1 VQECALTLLV
11 QVGEEERGAG
21 DVPYDRVKR
30 SAARLLATLAATH
43 AVGHE
48 EQQRARATSEPQPA
62 LDRDAGL
69 LDIDDPPQSRD
80 EVLVLIRLSD
90 FANIGCASGVDARA
104 LED

>member
-1 VQECALTLLV
+1 
-11 QVGEEERGAG
+11 VGGRPERTTPTHPA
-21 DVPYDRVKR
+21 DRVKR
-30 SAARLLATLAATH
+30 SAARLLATLAATR

-48 EQQRARATSEPQPA
+48 EQQRARATSESQPA

-69 LDIDDPPQSRD
+69 LDLDDPPQSRD